1 MNWFEQYKHDFGF
14 KSNYQLSKKTG
25 ITASSFTRLNQSDDW
40 NSVKFGTMILLAKAV
55 NVTLDE
61 FVKCLQTKK
70 ESSSN

>member
-1 MNWFEQYKHDFGF
+1 M
-14 KSNYQLSKKTG
+14 SKKTG

-55 NVTLDE
+55 DVTLDE
-61 FVKCLQTKK
+61 FVKYLQIKK